1 VHIRIARGGNDMLHQ
16 PSDEDLMSRVK
27 RGEAEAFEMLLAR
40 YQKPLFSFIFRMVG
54 DFHKAQ
60 DIFQET
66 FFRVFRNAWRYDESL
81 RFSPWLYRIARNLC
95 LEEIRRRKRVKIILV
110 DEGAK
115 LQPKELW
122 GRETLDEEVE
132 EMRRI
137 VERAILQL
145 PERQREVLLLRENQG
160 LSYEDI
166 AQITGMSV
174 PAIKSCLHR
183 ARMALKDILAPYLRS
198 SGMQSER
205 RGRNEM

>member
-1 VHIRIARGGNDMLHQ
+1 MLHQ
-16 PSDEDLMSRVK
+16 PSDEELMSRVK
-27 RGEAEAFEMLLAR
+27 EGEVEAFEMLLAR

-95 LEEIRRRKRVKIILV
+95 LEEIRRRKRIKIILV

-115 LQPKELW
+115 LQPKELLER
-122 GRETLDEEVE
+122 GTLGE
-132 EMRRI
+132 EMRWI

-174 PAIKSCLHR
+174 PAVKSCLHR

-198 SGMQSER
+198 SGM
-205 RGRNEM
+205 